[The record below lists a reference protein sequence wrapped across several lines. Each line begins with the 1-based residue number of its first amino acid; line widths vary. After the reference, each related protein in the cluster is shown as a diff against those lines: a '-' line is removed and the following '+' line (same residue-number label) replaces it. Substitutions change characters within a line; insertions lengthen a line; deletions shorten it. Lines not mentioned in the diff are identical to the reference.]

1 MECGLSS
8 CGVQAQLPCGMW
20 DVPGLGIDPVSP
32 ALAGELFT
40 TEPSGRPP
48 EGSFNIES
56 RNATIG
62 QCKGREGKEDGEDS
76 TSDELQ

>member
-1 MECGLSS
+1 M
-8 CGVQAQLPCGMW
+8 QAQLPCGMW

-62 QCKGREGKEDGEDS
+62 KCKGREGKEDGEDS